1 MSYVAGVVLGME
13 DTSVNKTHIPSHVK
27 HSREERPHAVIANKG
42 FNNVQIEMQ
51 GNYRVL

>member
-1 MSYVAGVVLGME
+1 MSYVAGFVLGME

-27 HSREERPHAVIANKG
+27 HSTEERPHAVTANKG